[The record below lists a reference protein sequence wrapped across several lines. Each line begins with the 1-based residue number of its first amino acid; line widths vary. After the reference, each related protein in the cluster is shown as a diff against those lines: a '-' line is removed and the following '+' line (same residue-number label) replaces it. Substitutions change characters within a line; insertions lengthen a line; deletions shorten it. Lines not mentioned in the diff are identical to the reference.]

1 MLGEEGLINFIFREN
16 NAVLDMQLGG
26 LDTPKDLFK
35 FCMHFLWR
43 GLVVLYGKGG
53 EDDEDVD
60 LEALSFDD
68 FLVVQ
73 HKLKNVGIKC
83 NLTIDEID
91 KIVSV
96 PNINTQLLLNTIHME
111 MDADQSKTL
120 SDYSFELQTSRH
132 ILKISFE
139 IFHSVSELPKNIIR

>member
-16 NAVLDMQLGG
+16 NAILDMQLGG

-43 GLVVLYGKGG
+43 GLVVLYG
-53 EDDEDVD
+53 DDDDDVD
-60 LEALSFDD
+60 LETLSFDD

-83 NLTIDEID
+83 NLTIDEVEADLVI
-91 KIVSV
+91 V
-96 PNINTQLLLNTIHME
+96 PNINIQLLLNTIHME
-111 MDADQSKTL
+111 MDKDQSKTL
-120 SDYSFELQTSRH
+120 TDYSFDLQTSRH
-132 ILKISFE
+132 ILKISFD
-139 IFHSVSELPKNIIR
+139 IFHSVSELPKNLIR